1 VLNYETKW
9 MTCNDIVR
17 ATYDATVAMAR
28 LRAKHG
34 LIPEESAREL
44 EALVNQTRQL
54 MAEIE
59 CVLALDDTE
68 QLQDTLRTLKPK
80 IDAVN
85 HAGSWKSDLSFS
97 DRKCNWQ
104 AVDSMSDGN
113 LRGAQG
119 LWGSLRSWWNRQQ
132 DASRHAAKVSPMHVS
147 CYWFRPPPI

>member
-1 VLNYETKW
+1 
-9 MTCNDIVR
+9 
-17 ATYDATVAMAR
+17 MAR

-59 CVLALDDTE
+59 RVMALDDTE
-68 QLQDTLRTLKPK
+68 QLQDTLRALKPE

-85 HAGSWKSDLSFS
+85 HAGSWKGDLNFASG
-97 DRKCNWQ
+97 KCDWQ
-104 AVDSMSDGN
+104 AVDSMSNGN

-119 LWGSLRSWWNRQQ
+119 LWGYLKSWWNRQQ
-132 DASRHAAKVSPMHVS
+132 DTSRHAAKVSLTRVS
-147 CYWFRPPPI
+147 CYWYRPPPI